1 MIFDNLP
8 AVPVLDE
15 NRVQAQES
23 TQSEVAKPSFK
34 AGLLRRQVPTLSA
47 WRNQTRPLLQTY
59 YEDGW
64 KRDARNPKR
73 NSSREPNSSP

>member
-34 AGLLRRQVPTLSA
+34 AGLLRRQVPTYHERNDQIPHLPTAA
-47 WRNQTRPLLQTY
+47 W
-59 YEDGW
+59 
-64 KRDARNPKR
+64 
-73 NSSREPNSSP
+73 